1 MKILKLLSKYFIIFI
16 AFTFLVRSAN
26 SNEPVDI
33 WNLEKTENI
42 IQNKLTETNKEN
54 INDDTIQGIEI
65 GEKNK
70 SIIVNNSLGENDIKL
85 AGLYDPAENGLSID
99 MWSYSNG
106 DEIKNILEE
115 LNSKN
120 LSNFSEKILDVA
132 LLTNSYLPS
141 NNISSEEFLDFKF
154 QYLINKKDFNL
165 IKNFIIKNPSIK
177 NNDKL
182 IRFYVDYHLSN
193 SQIDKSCEI
202 FDYTNEVISDYLN
215 NFKIYCLISDNKK
228 EEAQLLIDLKSEFGS
243 LDEFFLKKFNILM
256 GYDQKDELSSDVN
269 LLRFHL
275 SHKTNEIFSY
285 EPKIDTPNYLWKYLS
300 TSNLLKDS
308 NLINIENPDQV
319 KLIEKATNEG
329 AYEEEDLFNLY
340 KRFQFDISQ
349 LINVNDAYKLLPD
362 YQARA
367 LIYQRLLLTSDT
379 DNSLKLNLSSILY
392 KSFNESNLSNAF
404 NKELSK
410 ILNTIDEDQIP
421 SNFTTFYNQ
430 NIVSDKEKKLKIKI
444 NNKIFHQS
452 KLLNYFLNK
461 MSLPKVE
468 KETNDFLKKIK
479 KNKKYVFSKKDIM
492 MIESLK
498 SDGVQVL
505 KKYDKIYEH
514 KKNVPVEINSMM
526 VNGETGLILLK
537 IAYIIGED
545 DLENIDLESINFIV
559 GILNELNT
567 INLRNEIL
575 LTVLPLKV

>member
-1 MKILKLLSKYFIIFI
+1 MKILKQLSKYFIIFTLNCFFI
-16 AFTFLVRSAN
+16 NTAI

-33 WNLEKTENI
+33 WNIEKTEDV
-42 IQNKLTETNKEN
+42 IQKKITKDDKEN
-54 INDDTIQGIEI
+54 ISENIVQEIEV
-65 GEKNK
+65 GKKNENV
-70 SIIVNNSLGENDIKL
+70 IVNTSLDLNDIKL

-106 DEIKNILEE
+106 NDIKNILQE
-115 LNSKN
+115 LNSKK
-120 LSNFSEKILDVA
+120 LSKFSEKILDVA

-141 NNISSEEFLDFKF
+141 KNISSQEFLDFKF
-154 QYLINKKDFNL
+154 QYLINKKDFEL

-177 NNDKL
+177 NSDKL
-182 IRFYVDYHLSN
+182 IRFYVDYYLSN
-193 SQIDKSCEI
+193 SQLDKSCEI
-202 FDYTNEVISDYLN
+202 FEYANELISDYLN
-215 NFKIYCLISDNKK
+215 NFKIYCLINDNKK

-256 GYDQKDELSSDVN
+256 GYEKKDEFISDKN
-269 LLRFHL
+269 ILKFHL
-275 SHKTNEIFSY
+275 SHKTNEVFSY

-300 TSNLLKDS
+300 TSNLLKDTDS
-308 NLINIENPDQV
+308 INIENPEQV

-329 AYEEEDLFNLY
+329 AYEEKQLFNLY
-340 KRFQFDISQ
+340 KRFQFDINQ

-367 LIYQRLLLTSDT
+367 LIYQRLLLTSD
-379 DNSLKLNLSSILY
+379 NSLKLNLSLMLN
-392 KSFNESNLSNAF
+392 KSFDESNLSNAF
-404 NKELSK
+404 DVELSK
-410 ILNTIDEDQIP
+410 ILNSINEDQIP

-430 NIVSDKEKKLKIKI
+430 NKEPDKKEKVEIKI

-461 MSLPKVE
+461 TSLPKVE

-479 KNKKYVFSKKDIM
+479 KNKKYIFSKKDIM

-505 KKYDKIYEH
+505 KKYDKIYEN
-514 KKNVPVEINSMM
+514 KKNVPVEINSMI

-537 IAYIIGED
+537 IAHLIGED
-545 DLENIDLESINFIV
+545 ELENIDLDSLNFIV
-559 GILNELNT
+559 GIMNELNT

-575 LTVLPLKV
+575 LSVLPLKV

>member
-1 MKILKLLSKYFIIFI
+1 MKILRLLSKFFISLFVYIFFI
-16 AFTFLVRSAN
+16 NSSI

-33 WNLEKTENI
+33 WNIEKTESVI
-42 IQNKLTETNKEN
+42 EKKLLNNNKEN
-54 INDDTIQGIEI
+54 IESETIKEI
-65 GEKNK
+65 KTGDQNKN
-70 SIIVNNSLGENDIKL
+70 IIVNDSLSANDVKL

-106 DEIKNILEE
+106 KEIKNILEE
-115 LNSKN
+115 LNSKK

-154 QYLINKKDFNL
+154 QYLINKKDFDL

-193 SQIDKSCEI
+193 SQLDKSCEI
-202 FDYTNEVISDYLN
+202 FDHVNQVISDYLN
-215 NFKIYCLISDNKK
+215 NFKIYCLINQNKK
-228 EEAQLLIDLKSEFGS
+228 EEAQLLIDLKSEFGI

-256 GYDQKDELSSDVN
+256 GYEKKDELISDKN
-269 LLRFHL
+269 ILKFHL

-308 NLINIENPDQV
+308 DLINIENPDQV

-329 AYEEEDLFNLY
+329 AYEEKELFNLY
-340 KRFQFDISQ
+340 KRFQFDINQ

-362 YQARA
+362 YQGRA
-367 LIYQRLLLTSDT
+367 LIYQRLLLTSD
-379 DNSLKLNLSSILY
+379 NSLKLNLSSLLN
-392 KSFNESNLSNAF
+392 KSFEESNLSNAF
-404 NKELSK
+404 NVELSK
-410 ILNTIDEDQIP
+410 ILKTIDKDQIP

-430 NIVSDKEKKLKIKI
+430 NKELDKIKKLNIKF

-461 MSLPKVE
+461 TSLPKVE
-468 KETNDFLKKIK
+468 KETNDLLKKIK

-514 KKNVPVEINSMM
+514 KPNVPVEINSMI

-545 DLENIDLESINFIV
+545 ELENIDLESLNFIV

-575 LTVLPLKV
+575 LSVLPLKV

>member
-1 MKILKLLSKYFIIFI
+1 MKILKQLSKYFTIFTLNCFFI
-16 AFTFLVRSAN
+16 NTAI

-33 WNLEKTENI
+33 WSIEKTEDVIQKKLTNDDKENISENI
-42 IQNKLTETNKEN
+42 IQE
-54 INDDTIQGIEI
+54 IEV
-65 GEKNK
+65 GEKNENV
-70 SIIVNNSLGENDIKL
+70 IVNTSLDLNAIKL

-106 DEIKNILEE
+106 NDIKSILQE
-115 LNSKN
+115 LNSKK
-120 LSNFSEKILDVA
+120 LSKFSEKILDVA

-141 NNISSEEFLDFKF
+141 KNISSQEFLDFKF
-154 QYLINKKDFNL
+154 QHLINKKDFEL

-177 NNDKL
+177 NSDKL
-182 IRFYVDYHLSN
+182 IRFYVDYYLSN
-193 SQIDKSCEI
+193 SQLDKSCEI
-202 FDYTNEVISDYLN
+202 FEYANELISDYLN
-215 NFKIYCLISDNKK
+215 NFKIYCLINDNKK

-256 GYDQKDELSSDVN
+256 GYEKKDELISDKN
-269 LLRFHL
+269 ILKFHL
-275 SHKTNEIFSY
+275 SHKTNEVFSY

-300 TSNLLKDS
+300 TSNLLKDTDS
-308 NLINIENPDQV
+308 INIENPEQV

-329 AYEEEDLFNLY
+329 AYEEKQLFNLY
-340 KRFQFDISQ
+340 KRFQFDINQ

-367 LIYQRLLLTSDT
+367 LIYQRLLLTSD
-379 DNSLKLNLSSILY
+379 NSLKLNLSLMLN
-392 KSFNESNLSNAF
+392 KSFDESNLSNTF
-404 NKELSK
+404 DVELSK
-410 ILNTIDEDQIP
+410 ILNSINEDQIP
-421 SNFTTFYNQ
+421 SNFSTFYNQ
-430 NIVSDKEKKLKIKI
+430 NKEPDKKEKVKIKI

-461 MSLPKVE
+461 TSLPKVE

-479 KNKKYVFSKKDIM
+479 KNKKYIFSKKDIM

-505 KKYDKIYEH
+505 KKYDKIYEN
-514 KKNVPVEINSMM
+514 KKNVPVEINSMI

-537 IAYIIGED
+537 IAHLIGED
-545 DLENIDLESINFIV
+545 ELENIDLDSLNFIV

-575 LTVLPLKV
+575 LSVLPLKV

>member
-1 MKILKLLSKYFIIFI
+1 MKILRLLSKFFISLFVYIFFI
-16 AFTFLVRSAN
+16 NSSI

-33 WNLEKTENI
+33 WNIEKTESVI
-42 IQNKLTETNKEN
+42 EKKLLNNNKEN
-54 INDDTIQGIEI
+54 IESETIKEI
-65 GEKNK
+65 KTGDQNKN
-70 SIIVNNSLGENDIKL
+70 IIVNDSLSANDVKL

-106 DEIKNILEE
+106 KEIKNILEE
-115 LNSKN
+115 LNSKK

-154 QYLINKKDFNL
+154 QYLINKKDFDL

-182 IRFYVDYHLSN
+182 IRFYVDYYLSN
-193 SQIDKSCEI
+193 SQLDKSCEI
-202 FDYTNEVISDYLN
+202 FDHVNQVISDYLN
-215 NFKIYCLISDNKK
+215 NFKIYCLINQNKK
-228 EEAQLLIDLKSEFGS
+228 EEAQLLIDLKSEFGI

-256 GYDQKDELSSDVN
+256 GYEKKDELISDKN
-269 LLRFHL
+269 ILKFHL

-308 NLINIENPDQV
+308 DLINIENPDQV

-329 AYEEEDLFNLY
+329 AYEEKELFNLY
-340 KRFQFDISQ
+340 KRFQFDINQ

-362 YQARA
+362 YQGRA
-367 LIYQRLLLTSDT
+367 LIYQRLLLTSD
-379 DNSLKLNLSSILY
+379 NSLKLNLSSLLN
-392 KSFNESNLSNAF
+392 KSFEESNLSNAF
-404 NKELSK
+404 NVELSK
-410 ILNTIDEDQIP
+410 ILKTIDKDQIP

-430 NIVSDKEKKLKIKI
+430 NKELDKIKKLNIKF

-461 MSLPKVE
+461 TSLPKVE
-468 KETNDFLKKIK
+468 KETNDLLKKIK

-514 KKNVPVEINSMM
+514 KPNVPVEINSMI

-545 DLENIDLESINFIV
+545 ELENIDLESLNFIV

-575 LTVLPLKV
+575 LSVLPLKV

>member
-1 MKILKLLSKYFIIFI
+1 MKILRLLSKFFISLFVYIFFI
-16 AFTFLVRSAN
+16 NSSI

-33 WNLEKTENI
+33 WNIEKTESVI
-42 IQNKLTETNKEN
+42 EKKLLNNNKEN
-54 INDDTIQGIEI
+54 IESETIKEI
-65 GEKNK
+65 KTGDQNKN
-70 SIIVNNSLGENDIKL
+70 IIVNDSLSANDVKL

-106 DEIKNILEE
+106 KEIKNILEE
-115 LNSKN
+115 LNSKK

-154 QYLINKKDFNL
+154 QYLINKKDFDL

-182 IRFYVDYHLSN
+182 IRFYVDYYLSN
-193 SQIDKSCEI
+193 SQLDKSCEI
-202 FDYTNEVISDYLN
+202 FDHVNQVISDYLN
-215 NFKIYCLISDNKK
+215 NFKIYCLINQNKK

-256 GYDQKDELSSDVN
+256 GYEKKDESISDKN
-269 LLRFHL
+269 ILKFHL

-308 NLINIENPDQV
+308 DLINIENPDQV

-329 AYEEEDLFNLY
+329 AYEEKELFNLY
-340 KRFQFDISQ
+340 KRFQFDINQ

-362 YQARA
+362 YQGRA
-367 LIYQRLLLTSDT
+367 LIYQRLLLTSD
-379 DNSLKLNLSSILY
+379 NSLKLNLSSLLN
-392 KSFNESNLSNAF
+392 KSFEESNLSNAF
-404 NKELSK
+404 NGELSK
-410 ILNTIDEDQIP
+410 ILKTIDKDQIP

-430 NIVSDKEKKLKIKI
+430 NKELDKIKKLNIKF

-461 MSLPKVE
+461 TSLPKVE
-468 KETNDFLKKIK
+468 KETNDLLKKIK

-514 KKNVPVEINSMM
+514 KPNVPVEINSMI

-545 DLENIDLESINFIV
+545 ELENIDLESLNFIV

-575 LTVLPLKV
+575 LSVLPLKV

>member
-1 MKILKLLSKYFIIFI
+1 MKILRLLSKFFISLVVYIFFI
-16 AFTFLVRSAN
+16 NSSI

-33 WNLEKTENI
+33 WNIEKTENVI
-42 IQNKLTETNKEN
+42 EKKLLNNNKEN
-54 INDDTIQGIEI
+54 IEGETIQEI
-65 GEKNK
+65 KTGDQNKN
-70 SIIVNNSLGENDIKL
+70 IIVNDSLSANDIKL

-106 DEIKNILEE
+106 KEIKNILEE
-115 LNSKN
+115 LNSKK

-154 QYLINKKDFNL
+154 QYLINKKDFDL

-193 SQIDKSCEI
+193 SQLDKSCEI
-202 FDYTNEVISDYLN
+202 FDHVNQVISDYLN
-215 NFKIYCLISDNKK
+215 NFKIYCLINQNKK

-256 GYDQKDELSSDVN
+256 GYEKKDELISDKN
-269 LLRFHL
+269 ILKFHL

-308 NLINIENPDQV
+308 DLINIENPDQV

-329 AYEEEDLFNLY
+329 AYEEKELFNLY
-340 KRFQFDISQ
+340 KRFQFDINQ

-362 YQARA
+362 YQGRA
-367 LIYQRLLLTSDT
+367 LIYQRLLLTSD
-379 DNSLKLNLSSILY
+379 NSLKLNLSSLLN
-392 KSFNESNLSNAF
+392 KSFEESNLSNAF
-404 NKELSK
+404 NRELSK
-410 ILNTIDEDQIP
+410 ILKTIDKDQIP

-430 NIVSDKEKKLKIKI
+430 NKELDKIKKLNIKF

-461 MSLPKVE
+461 TSLPKVE
-468 KETNDFLKKIK
+468 KETNDLLKKIK

-514 KKNVPVEINSMM
+514 KPNVPVEINSMI

-545 DLENIDLESINFIV
+545 ELENIDLESLNFIV

-575 LTVLPLKV
+575 LSVLPLKV